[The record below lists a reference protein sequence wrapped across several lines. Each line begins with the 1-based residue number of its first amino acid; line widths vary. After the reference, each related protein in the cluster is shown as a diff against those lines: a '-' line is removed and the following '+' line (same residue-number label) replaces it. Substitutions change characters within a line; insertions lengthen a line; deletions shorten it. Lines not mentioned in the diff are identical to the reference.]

1 MSETLKIR
9 LDQRVVELTPDINR
23 SFAQHL
29 ISSGLVSVNSKI
41 VTKSGYKVSKN
52 DKIIVK
58 NNKKNQKIPNI
69 DIPVIYEDDNCVVI
83 NKPVGLLA
91 HSKGPMNYEATV
103 ATWLSHRIS
112 SDNFDKPKA
121 KDLNDRF
128 GIVHRLDRGTSG
140 VMICAKNQESLKYLQ
155 RQFTNRKANKTYY
168 AVVKGV
174 PPQNHAIIEMPI
186 ERNPKKPQTFRVG
199 SNGKSSITEFRL
211 IETNNKL
218 SLLELTPKT
227 GRTHQLR
234 VHLSHIGIPIVG
246 DGLYEG
252 PESDR
257 LYLHAA
263 KLEINIPGNKKKTFE
278 AQMPESF
285 DKIISK

>member
-1 MSETLKIR
+1 MPDDAKTR
-9 LDQRVVELTPDINR
+9 LDQQIVKLHPDINR
-23 SFAQHL
+23 SYAQHL
-29 ISSGLVSVNSKI
+29 ISSGLVAVNDKTI
-41 VTKSGYKVSKN
+41 TKSGHKITSS

-58 NNKKNQKIPNI
+58 QNSVNQKIPNI
-69 DIPVIYEDDNCVVI
+69 DIPVIYEDENCVVI

-91 HSKGPMNYEATV
+91 HSKGPMNKEATV
-103 ATWLSHRIS
+103 ATWLSHRINE
-112 SDNFDKPKA
+112 SDFDIPKA
-121 KDLNDRF
+121 KDLNDRY

-140 VMICAKNQESLKYLQ
+140 VMICAKNKQTLAYLQ
-155 RQFTNRKANKTYY
+155 RQFTNRKAQKTYL

-199 SNGKSSITEFRL
+199 SNGKSSITEFKL
-211 IETNNKL
+211 INTNNKF

-234 VHLSHIGIPIVG
+234 VHLSHIGIPIAG
-246 DGLYEG
+246 DTLYGG

-257 LYLHAA
+257 LYLHSRV
-263 KLEINIPGNKKKTFE
+263 LTINIPGNITKTFE
-278 AQMPESF
+278 AKVPESF
-285 DKIISK
+285 ERMVNS

>member
-9 LDQRVVELTPDINR
+9 LDQKVVELTPEINR
-23 SFAQHL
+23 SYAQHL
-29 ISSGLVSVNSKI
+29 ISSGLVSVNDKI
-41 VTKSGYKVSKN
+41 ITKSGYKVSSS
-52 DKIIVK
+52 DIINII
-58 NNKKNQKIPNI
+58 NNTKNQKIPNI
-69 DIPVIYEDDNCVVI
+69 ELSVIYEDDNCVVI

-103 ATWLSHRIS
+103 ATWLSHRVS
-112 SDNFDKPKA
+112 SDDFDKPKA

-155 RQFTNRKANKTYY
+155 RQFTNRKAKKTYY
-168 AVVKGV
+168 AIVKGV

-199 SNGKSSITEFRL
+199 SNGKPSITEFKL
-211 IETNNKL
+211 IKTNNKY
-218 SLLELTPKT
+218 SMLELTPKT

-234 VHLSHIGIPIVG
+234 VHLAHIGVPIVG
-246 DGLYEG
+246 DSLYLG

-263 KLEINIPGNKKKTFE
+263 KLEINIPGNENKVFE
-278 AQMPESF
+278 AKIPQSF

>member
-1 MSETLKIR
+1 MSEKLKIR
-9 LDQRVVELTPDINR
+9 LDQKVVELTPEINR
-23 SFAQHL
+23 SYAQHL
-29 ISSGLVSVNSKI
+29 ISSGLVSVNDKI
-41 VTKSGYKVSKN
+41 ITKSGYKVSSSDIINIIN
-52 DKIIVK
+52 DT
-58 NNKKNQKIPNI
+58 KNQKIPNI
-69 DIPVIYEDDNCVVI
+69 ELSVIYEDDNCVVI

-112 SDNFDKPKA
+112 SDDFDKPKA

-155 RQFTNRKANKTYY
+155 RQFTNRKAKKTYY
-168 AVVKGV
+168 AIVKGV

-199 SNGKSSITEFRL
+199 SNGKPSITEFKL
-211 IETNNKL
+211 IKTNNKY
-218 SLLELTPKT
+218 SMLELTPKT

-234 VHLSHIGIPIVG
+234 VHLAHIGVPIVG
-246 DGLYEG
+246 DSLYLG

-263 KLEINIPGNKKKTFE
+263 KLEINIPGNENKVFE
-278 AQMPESF
+278 AKIPQSF